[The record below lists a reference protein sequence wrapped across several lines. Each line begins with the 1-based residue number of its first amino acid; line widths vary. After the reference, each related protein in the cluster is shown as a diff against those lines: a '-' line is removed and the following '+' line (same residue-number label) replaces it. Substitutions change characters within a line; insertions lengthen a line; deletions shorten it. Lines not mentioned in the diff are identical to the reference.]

1 MERGSHMEITVAER
15 LGGKQFGK
23 STEIYKFEKIKRAK
37 EEARKKH
44 PDIPIIDMGVGEP
57 DQPADTGIVQVLS
70 EESGKAGNRWYADNG
85 IPEFQHAAAK
95 YLQEVY
101 RAGGLNAEEQILH
114 GIGSKPILAMLPLTM
129 INPGDITLTTIPGY
143 PVTGTYTRYVGG
155 GVYAVPLIAEN
166 DFLPDLKAIPKD
178 VLSKA
183 KLFYINYPNNPTGQ
197 IATIDFFNDLI
208 EFALQNDIVIIQDAA
223 YAALTYDGYEP
234 LSFLSVE
241 GADQVGVEVHSLSKA
256 FNMTGWR
263 IAFIAGNKK
272 LVNAYGA
279 VKDNT
284 DSGQFRAI
292 QKAGIFALSHP
303 QITNSICEK
312 YSRRF
317 DLLVNAL
324 SDVGFSVTKPK
335 ATFYCYVACPSG
347 AESGVTFKTAGDF
360 SEFLIKEAQ
369 ISTVPW
375 DDAGPYVRFSVTFE
389 AENEEKEKEI
399 ISEMKER
406 LERVK
411 LSF

>member
-1 MERGSHMEITVAER
+1 MEITVAER

-57 DQPADTGIVQVLS
+57 DQPADPGIVNVLS
-70 EESGKAGNRWYADNG
+70 EESGKAANRWYADNG

-95 YLQEVY
+95 YLKDVY
-101 RAGGLNAEEQILH
+101 QVSGLNPEEQILH
-114 GIGSKPILAMLPLTM
+114 GIGSKPILAMLPLAM

-143 PVTGTYTRYVGG
+143 PVTGTYTKYVGG
-155 GVYAVPLIAEN
+155 DVYPVPLVAGN

-178 VLSKA
+178 VLSRA
-183 KLFYINYPNNPTGQ
+183 RLFYANYPNNPTGQ
-197 IATIDFFNDLI
+197 VATKDFFKDLI
-208 EFALQNDIVIIQDAA
+208 EFALQHNIVVIQDAA

-234 LSFLSVE
+234 LSFLTID
-241 GADQVGVEVHSLSKA
+241 GAEQVGVEVHSLSKA

-263 IAFIAGNKK
+263 IAFAAGNSK
-272 LVNAYGA
+272 LVKAYGT

-292 QKAGIFALSHP
+292 QKAGIFALAHP
-303 QITNSICEK
+303 EITNSICKK

-317 DLLVNAL
+317 DILVNAL
-324 SDVGFSVTKPK
+324 SDIGFSVTKPK
-335 ATFYCYVACPSG
+335 ATFYCYVPCPNG
-347 AESGVTFKTAGDF
+347 TESGVTFKTAGEF

-399 ISEMKER
+399 INEMKER
-406 LERVK
+406 IKRVK
-411 LSF
+411 LRF